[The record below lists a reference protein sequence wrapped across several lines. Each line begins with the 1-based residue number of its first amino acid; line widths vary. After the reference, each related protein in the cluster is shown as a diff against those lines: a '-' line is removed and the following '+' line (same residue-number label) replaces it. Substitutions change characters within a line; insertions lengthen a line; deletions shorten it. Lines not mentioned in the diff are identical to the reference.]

1 MRTEE
6 QRVIDDLVAAKVR
19 LDGPEADGWRE
30 ILAAKK
36 QELDGFI
43 EASKNREEELLAKQA
58 SERDDFARGELSD
71 HVGIQ
76 SVVNAY
82 THKLER
88 LGAIYAEAFD
98 AVRQHYASTYAE
110 DDRSASIRSAL
121 IGDVDNVETVLHEES
136 GDIVTRIRRGLQS
149 MTEAE
154 ECFWGGAKNDLEGSP
169 EAFEPAPGGLGA
181 DNIAEALER
190 AAATI
195 GEDVKSLGLDFSL
208 DGEHKN

>member
-6 QRVIDDLVAAKVR
+6 QKVIDDLVAAKVR

-43 EASKNREEELLAKQA
+43 EASSNREKELLARQA
-58 SERDDFARGELSD
+58 FERDDFARGELSD

-82 THKLER
+82 TNKLER

-98 AVRQHYASTYAE
+98 AVRQHYASTYAD
-110 DDRSASIRSAL
+110 DDRSASIRSA
-121 IGDVDNVETVLHEES
+121 IVGDVENVETVLNEET
-136 GDIVTRIRRGLQS
+136 GDIVTRIRRGLQG

-154 ECFWGGAKNDLEGSP
+154 ECFWSGAKTDLQGPP
-169 EAFEPAPGGLGA
+169 EAFDDASGGLGA
-181 DNIAEALER
+181 ESIAEALER
-190 AAATI
+190 GAEAI
-195 GEDVKSLGLDFSL
+195 GEDLKPLGLDFSL
-208 DGEHKN
+208 YGEQKN